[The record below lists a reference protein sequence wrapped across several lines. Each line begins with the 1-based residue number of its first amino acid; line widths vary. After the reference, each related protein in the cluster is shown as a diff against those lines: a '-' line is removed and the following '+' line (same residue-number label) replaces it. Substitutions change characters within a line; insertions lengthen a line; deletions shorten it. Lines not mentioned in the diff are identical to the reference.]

1 MGEWNRLWVV
11 VLAGAALAVVAMA
24 ASGGS
29 LAFSNNSFRER
40 ETQPC

>member
-1 MGEWNRLWVV
+1 MGKWNGLPTV
-11 VLAGAALAVVAMA
+11 VLAGAALALLATV

-29 LAFSNNSFRER
+29 LAVSRNPFRER